1 MIKWDRGSLVVRELR
16 PKERTLKGQNG
27 WHGQVPDTKQRQD
40 VLNCGTNY
48 GSFFLLI
55 GKVINIS
62 ITQQMSFQN
71 QSDMEKKDMKLML

>member
-40 VLNCGTNY
+40 VVNCGTNY
-48 GSFFLLI
+48 GSFFC
-55 GKVINIS
+55 
-62 ITQQMSFQN
+62 
-71 QSDMEKKDMKLML
+71 